1 MIRFKLAVALLLGST
16 VACAQNEKKL
26 QADFLK
32 PTLEYRMNV
41 NRHSMPRD
49 DREQDS
55 MIQWIISN
63 GYGGM
68 ATNVNPNEYLKSDE
82 ELKVF
87 NRFVHASKARGLDLW
102 LYDERSYPSGMADTY
117 VLDEHPEWEAEGL
130 LFKDTTVNGGTA
142 VDLPLLPGQ
151 PILVKAV
158 PSVDGQLEY
167 DRARSL
173 LSSIRDGRIRWTAP
187 DGTWTIAQISH
198 APLYTGFQAGTDR
211 GGTTPRYPSLLMPEV
226 TKRFIELTHR
236 RYAQAFTEKLGTL
249 FTSTFTDEPSSM
261 ALPFPNLGYGV
272 YPWKENVSTEFMT
285 RYSADLKDVLLPMML
300 DRGPEGEKL
309 RYRYFRI
316 IADFMSR
323 NYFRQIREYCSTQK
337 LKSGGHLLVEET
349 MMAQVPLYGS
359 IMACYREMD
368 VPGIDVLTGMPSFT
382 RRYLYSSRLASSAAE
397 LQGNSMVMCESC
409 PISDYNFYDGKEA
422 PTIEIKRIAE
432 PPDRRRS
439 DRLQQLPATSA
450 RRFERSQSV
459 QRLHRPRRNDAGG
472 RRAGFAHRRL
482 LPGRNAVVEIP
493 SAADLPAKLGQR
505 RRRSP
510 RSAAAVAVVRPRQRL
525 PVRQRLG
532 IFVRRRGRDR
542 TIQGREQKSR
552 ARRTALGCADP
563 AGRRDDYAA
572 DVDPHH
578 GVRPGRR
585 LRDPARSAAE
595 KYAGRVPVRSG
606 RKRRRP
612 DGRGQDPHPAV
623 YYEPTFNARLLN
635 YLLEGVLDRDIVLDS
650 YAGVLHSHQTDRRT
664 ERLFHRQRYERPE
677 NGQGKLSRRQIA
689 RRMESADRR
698 SQTAGKRRAATL
710 RPVRR
715 HDHTTNQ
722 IT

>member
-63 GYGGM
+63 GDGGM

-422 PTIEIKRIAE
+422 PTIEIKG
-432 PPDRRRS
+432 S
-439 DRLQQLPATSA
+439 
-450 RRFERSQSV
+450 
-459 QRLHRPRRNDAGG
+459 
-472 RRAGFAHRRL
+472 
-482 LPGRNAVVEIP
+482 
-493 SAADLPAKLGQR
+493 
-505 RRRSP
+505 
-510 RSAAAVAVVRPRQRL
+510 
-525 PVRQRLG
+525 
-532 IFVRRRGRDR
+532 
-542 TIQGREQKSR
+542 
-552 ARRTALGCADP
+552 
-563 AGRRDDYAA
+563 
-572 DVDPHH
+572 
-578 GVRPGRR
+578 
-585 LRDPARSAAE
+585 
-595 KYAGRVPVRSG
+595 
-606 RKRRRP
+606 
-612 DGRGQDPHPAV
+612 
-623 YYEPTFNARLLN
+623 LN
-635 YLLEGVLDRDIVLDS
+635 
-650 YAGVLHSHQTDRRT
+650 
-664 ERLFHRQRYERPE
+664 
-677 NGQGKLSRRQIA
+677 RQIVGGVT
-689 RRMESADRR
+689 DF
-698 SQTAGKRRAATL
+698 
-710 RPVRR
+710 
-715 HDHTTNQ
+715 NN
-722 IT
+722 

>member
-323 NYFRQIREYCSTQK
+323 NYFRQIREYCSTQQ

-368 VPGIDVLTGMPSFT
+368 VPGIDVLTGRPSFT

-422 PTIEIKRIAE
+422 PTIEIKGSLNRQIVGGVTDFNNYLQLQHEDSNGRKAFNDYIARVEMMLAGGVRASRIAVYYPVE
-432 PPDRRRS
+432 TLWSKYRPLPS
-439 DRLQQLPATSA
+439 CLQSWDNVAGGAPEA
-450 RRFERSQSV
+450 
-459 QRLHRPRRNDAGG
+459 QRLSQLFDRVSDCLYDNGWEFSYVDAAGIEQSKVENKSLAHGELRWDVLILPGVETITPQMLTRITEFARAGG
-472 RRAGFAHRRL
+472 CVIL
-482 LPGRNAVVEIP
+482 LEALPKNTPDAFPSEAVE
-493 SAADLPAKLGQR
+493 S
-505 RRRSP
+505 
-510 RSAAAVAVVRPRQRL
+510 AVAQMVGDKTL
-525 PVRQRLG
+525 
-532 IFVRRRGRDR
+532 
-542 TIQGREQKSR
+542 T
-552 ARRTALGCADP
+552 
-563 AGRRDDYAA
+563 
-572 DVDPHH
+572 
-578 GVRPGRR
+578 
-585 LRDPARSAAE
+585 
-595 KYAGRVPVRSG
+595 
-606 RKRRRP
+606 
-612 DGRGQDPHPAV
+612 PAV

-650 YAGVLHSHQTDRRT
+650 YAGVLHSHKRIGGRNVYFIVNDTNAPKTVKANFPGAKSLEGWNPQTG
-664 ERLFHRQRYERPE
+664 EVKPLE
-677 NGQGKLSRRQIA
+677 NGAPLPFGPYDGMIIRQ
-689 RRMESADRR
+689 
-698 SQTAGKRRAATL
+698 TK
-710 RPVRR
+710 
-715 HDHTTNQ
+715 
-722 IT
+722 

>member
-1 MIRFKLAVALLLGST
+1 MLKLRLATAAILLAVPAIY
-16 VACAQNEKKL
+16 AQNEKKL
-26 QADFLK
+26 KEDFLK

-41 NRHSMPRD
+41 NRHSMPHD
-49 DREQDS
+49 DRAQDS

-117 VLDEHPEWEAEGL
+117 VLDEHPEWETEGL
-130 LFKDTTVNGGTA
+130 LFRDTTVNGGTVA
-142 VDLPLLPGQ
+142 DLPLLPGQ
-151 PILVKAV
+151 LILAKAV
-158 PSVDGQLEY
+158 PSVDGQLRY
-167 DRARSL
+167 DQAQSL
-173 LSSIRDGRIRWTAP
+173 LPAIGDDRIRWTVP
-187 DGTWTIAQISH
+187 DGSWTIAQVSH

-226 TKRFIELTHR
+226 TKRFIELTHQ

-249 FTSTFTDEPSSM
+249 FTSSFTDEPSSM

-272 YPWKENVSTEFMT
+272 YPWKENVSAEFMT

-309 RYRYFRI
+309 RYQYFRI

-323 NYFRQIREYCSTQK
+323 NYFRQIREYCSAQK

-349 MMAQVPLYGS
+349 MMAHVPLYGS

-368 VPGIDVLTGMPSFT
+368 VPGIDVLTGMPGFT

-422 PTIEIKRIAE
+422 PTIEIKGSLNRQIVGGVTDFNNYLQLQHEDSNGRKAFNDYIARVEMMLSGGVRASRIAVCYPVE
-432 PPDRRRS
+432 TLWSKYRPLPTG
-439 DRLQQLPATSA
+439 LQSWDNVAGGAPEA
-450 RRFERSQSV
+450 
-459 QRLHRPRRNDAGG
+459 QRLSQLFDRVSDCLYDNGWEFSYVDAAGIEQSKVENRSLVHGELRWDVLILPGVETITPQMLTRITEFARAGG
-472 RRAGFAHRRL
+472 GVIL
-482 LPGRNAVVEIP
+482 LEALPKNTPDAFPSETVE
-493 SAADLPAKLGQR
+493 S
-505 RRRSP
+505 
-510 RSAAAVAVVRPRQRL
+510 AVAQMVGDKTL
-525 PVRQRLG
+525 
-532 IFVRRRGRDR
+532 
-542 TIQGREQKSR
+542 T
-552 ARRTALGCADP
+552 
-563 AGRRDDYAA
+563 
-572 DVDPHH
+572 
-578 GVRPGRR
+578 
-585 LRDPARSAAE
+585 
-595 KYAGRVPVRSG
+595 
-606 RKRRRP
+606 
-612 DGRGQDPHPAV
+612 PAV

-650 YAGVLHSHQTDRRT
+650 YAGVLHSHKRIGGRNVYFLVNDTNAPKTIKTNFPGAKSLESWNPQTG
-664 ERLFHRQRYERPE
+664 EIKPLE
-677 NGQGKLSRRQIA
+677 NGAPLAFGPYDGMIIRQ
-689 RRMESADRR
+689 
-698 SQTAGKRRAATL
+698 TK
-710 RPVRR
+710 
-715 HDHTTNQ
+715 
-722 IT
+722 